1 MPIDLDDLRAV
12 RALDS
17 AGAFEETARYAD
29 QFREGRALMDAVDGP
44 LGDPPREVMILGTGG
59 GSAAAAKL
67 LAAAVTRRCSVAIQL
82 NQGYE
87 IPAHVGPETFVIAV
101 SHSGTTEEILSAY
114 EEALARGCR
123 SVVLTSGGG
132 LKEVAEVHGAPVISV
147 PGGQMPRIVLGY
159 LIVPLLGLLERLGL
173 IEHDA
178 AEFADLLEVLAEGPS
193 RFGPDVPLDRNP
205 AKSLALELSG
215 KTPVVYG
222 LNPVTSAAAD
232 RWKRQFGENSKVM
245 AFANAFPD
253 AHHDEAVGWD
263 QEAEAL
269 KRFSFVVLSD
279 ERADPR
285 LLRRVSASREVLT
298 ERGAAVE
305 VVEARGHG
313 TLGRLFSLVQHG
325 DYVTLYLALC
335 RGIDPTPVPVIDHFK
350 SVLAKA

>member
-1 MPIDLDDLRAV
+1 MPIDLDDLQAV
-12 RALDS
+12 RSLDS
-17 AGAFEETARYAD
+17 AGALEETARYAD
-29 QFREGRALMDAVDGP
+29 QFREGRALIDAVDEP
-44 LGDPPREVMILGTGG
+44 LGDPPRAVMILGTGG

-67 LAAAVTRRCSVAIQL
+67 LAAAVTRRCPVAIQL

-87 IPAHVGPETFVIAV
+87 IPAYVGPETFVIAV

-114 EEALARGCR
+114 EDVLTRGCR

-147 PGGQMPRIVLGY
+147 PGGKMPRIVLGY
-159 LIVPLLGLLERLGL
+159 LIVPLLVLLERLGL

-178 AEFADLLEVLAEGPS
+178 EEFEDLLDVLAEGPS
-193 RFGPDVPLDRNP
+193 RFDPDVPVDRNP
-205 AKSLALELSG
+205 AKSLALKLSG

-285 LLRRVSASREVLT
+285 LLRRVDASREVLT
-298 ERGAAVE
+298 ERGAAVDII
-305 VVEARGHG
+305 EASGHG
-313 TLGRLFSLVQHG
+313 TLGRLFSLAQHG